1 MFSDWRDAGVIASG
15 ALRSAV
21 LGAFRFSRRLAALVL
36 ALHLAPA
43 VAAPTNGTPPSA
55 SAHTVQDSMA
65 QRAKACT
72 GCHGPQGRSR
82 PDGYIPR
89 LAGKPAGY
97 LHEQLTAF
105 QQGRRRHDGMARM
118 LEPLGDE
125 MLWALARHFEAL
137 EVPYPSPV
145 ALPLSPAEARR
156 AEQLVRQGDPA
167 RQLPACADCHGA
179 ALAGVAPYVP
189 GLLGLPVDYLNGQLG
204 AWRQGHRRAREP
216 DCMATVAR
224 NLPLADV
231 ALVSR
236 WLATQPVPGFLK
248 PATTA
253 PGKWPMPCGSIGLTA
268 QAAPSTPAVA
278 GQPAHTAA
286 SKAIVRSSD
295 PAQRAQANSAA
306 ASASPSEPS
315 EPSDVAQGAY
325 LAVLGNCAGCHT
337 APGGAAYAGGQAID
351 TPFGA
356 VYAGN
361 LTPDAETGL
370 GRWTADSFWRALHL
384 GRSHDGRRLTPAFP
398 YTSYTHLTRQDSD
411 RLFAYLRSLPPVRQ
425 AQRPHELRWPF
436 GTQAALAVWQGLY
449 FRPGV
454 GVGLRPT
461 PATPSVA
468 TASGAAAAGTPSS
481 DVLARGAYLVKAL
494 GHCAE
499 CHAPRNRWGAL
510 GEAMTGGVM
519 PGQHWFAP
527 SLHPLPA
534 GRGPQVTTQDLAELL
549 RTGQH
554 RHGSASGPM
563 AGVVLRSTQL
573 WSEADLQAAAAYLRS
588 LPAHPPA
595 PQQPARAQAPAP
607 ADAAALG
614 QRLYAEHCADC
625 HGRQGQGVAGLYSP
639 LAGNP
644 SVTQPDVRNLV
655 QMLQHGGFAPA
666 TRAHPRPFGMPPQ
679 ELTVAETTALLNHL
693 RQSWGH
699 RSPSVA
705 DVDVIRLRQ

>member
-1 MFSDWRDAGVIASG
+1 MFLILS
-15 ALRSAV
+15 
-21 LGAFRFSRRLAALVL
+21 AALL
-36 ALHLAPA
+36 LTPALS
-43 VAAPTNGTPPSA
+43 AAQP
-55 SAHTVQDSMA
+55 VEDSMA

-97 LHEQLTAF
+97 LHEQLIAF

-125 MLWALARHFEAL
+125 MLWALAGHFGAL
-137 EVPYPSPV
+137 QVPYPAPV
-145 ALPLSPAEARR
+145 ALPLSPAEAKR
-156 AEQLVRQGDPA
+156 AEQLVRQGDPS
-167 RQLPACADCHGA
+167 RQLPACADCHGK
-179 ALAGVAPYVP
+179 ALAGVAPDVP

-236 WLATQPVPGFLK
+236 WLATQPAPGFLK
-248 PATTA
+248 PAAAA
-253 PGKWPMPCGSIGLTA
+253 PGKWPMPCGSIAPRSAEGPAATPAGLA
-268 QAAPSTPAVA
+268 SAAPGSTTGGAPGSAPGEALA
-278 GQPAHTAA
+278 GAPTTA
-286 SKAIVRSSD
+286 SN
-295 PAQRAQANSAA
+295 P
-306 ASASPSEPS
+306 
-315 EPSDVAQGAY
+315 DVAQGAY

-337 APGGAAYAGGQAID
+337 APGGAAYAGGRAID

-370 GRWTADSFWRALHL
+370 GRWTADSFWRALHQ
-384 GRSHDGRRLTPAFP
+384 GRSHDGRRLIPAFP
-398 YTSYTHLTRQDSD
+398 YTSYTHITRQDSD

-425 AQRPHELRWPF
+425 AQRPHELRWPL
-436 GTQAALAVWQGLY
+436 GTQPALAVWQWLY
-449 FRPGV
+449 FRPGKGSGQSV
-454 GVGLRPT
+454 QTTVAQASSPGVT
-461 PATPSVA
+461 PPPPGNPPAPMPA
-468 TASGAAAAGTPSS
+468 QANIKPQ
-481 DVLARGAYLVKAL
+481 DVMARGAYLVNAL

-534 GRGPQVTTQDLAELL
+534 GVGPQVTAPDLADLL
-549 RTGQH
+549 RTGRH

-563 AGVVLRSTQL
+563 ASVVLRSTQH
-573 WSEADLQAAAAYLRS
+573 WSEADLQAAATYLSR
-588 LPAHPPA
+588 LPA
-595 PQQPARAQAPAP
+595 QQPAPKQTTRAQAPAP
-607 ADAAALG
+607 AVVPGDAPALG
-614 QRLYAEHCADC
+614 QRLYAEHCGDC
-625 HGRQGQGVAGLYSP
+625 HGRQGQGVPGLYSP

-699 RSPSVA
+699 RLPTVA
-705 DVDVIRLRQ
+705 EVDVIRLRR

>member
-1 MFSDWRDAGVIASG
+1 
-15 ALRSAV
+15 
-21 LGAFRFSRRLAALVL
+21 
-36 ALHLAPA
+36 
-43 VAAPTNGTPPSA
+43 
-55 SAHTVQDSMA
+55 MA

-125 MLWALARHFEAL
+125 MLWALAEHFEAL
-137 EVPYPSPV
+137 EVPYPAPV
-145 ALPLSPAEARR
+145 ALPLSPAEAKR
-156 AEQLVRQGDPA
+156 AEQLIRQGDPS
-167 RQLPACADCHGA
+167 RQLPACADCHGK

-253 PGKWPMPCGSIGLTA
+253 PGKWPMPCGSIGLMA

-306 ASASPSEPS
+306 ASASPSAPS

-337 APGGAAYAGGQAID
+337 APGGAAYAGGRAID

-370 GRWTADSFWRALHL
+370 GRWTADSFWRALHQ
-384 GRSHDGRRLTPAFP
+384 GRSHDGRRLLPAFP

-425 AQRPHELRWPF
+425 RQRPHELRWPF
-436 GTQAALAVWQGLY
+436 GTQPALAVWQWLY
-449 FRPGV
+449 FRPGKGSGQSV
-454 GVGLRPT
+454 PTSFAQASSPGFTPVPPGNRPAPM
-461 PATPSVA
+461 PAQANVKPQ
-468 TASGAAAAGTPSS
+468 
-481 DVLARGAYLVKAL
+481 DVLARGAYLVNAL

-510 GEAMTGGVM
+510 GEGMTGGVM
-519 PGQHWFAP
+519 PGQNWFAP
-527 SLHPLPA
+527 SLHPMPA
-534 GRGPQVTTQDLAELL
+534 GVGPQVTAQDLADLL
-549 RTGQH
+549 RTGRH

-563 AGVVLRSTQL
+563 ASVVLRSTQH
-573 WSEADLQAAAAYLRS
+573 WSEADLLAAATYLSR
-588 LPAHPPA
+588 LPA
-595 PQQPARAQAPAP
+595 QQPAPKQFTRAQAPAP

-625 HGRQGQGVAGLYSP
+625 HGRQGQGVPGLYSP

-693 RQSWGH
+693 RQNWGH
-699 RSPSVA
+699 RLPTVA
-705 DVDVIRLRQ
+705 EVDVIRLRR